1 MSGAPYPRIPIQRQP
16 DRRAARELPEAWVR
30 QGQDGGEGNA
40 LPLLAIKDSSRGFYS
55 AALER
60 QQTAEISVASDVGNP
75 LHEYV
80 HHLQRAMPGLDA
92 LFHQLHRRR
101 TAGEPRVQV
110 GGPTDLGRKDQYVH
124 AYAGREYTKEEL
136 PQEVLTMG
144 VQQLFHPVWDEEYLL
159 MLVHDDPEML
169 DLVLGVLFHYDPD

>member
-1 MSGAPYPRIPIQRQP
+1 MRL
-16 DRRAARELPEAWVR
+16 AASKLPETWVR
-30 QGQDGGEGNA
+30 RGNA

-55 AALER
+55 AARER
-60 QQTAEISVASDVGNP
+60 QPIAEISLDSDVGTP

-110 GGPTDLGRKDQYVH
+110 GGPTDLGREDQYVH
-124 AYAGREYTKEEL
+124 AYAGREYTDEEL

-144 VQQLFHPVWDEEYLL
+144 VQQLFHPVWGEEYLIEL
-159 MLVHDDPEML
+159 ARDDPEML